1 MPPSEFG
8 QRYTEIREWPDGNCG
23 ADGWA
28 ITPSGTRGVLNDAIS
43 IYFLD
48 ATLGCR
54 TGHPRSRST
63 LRDAPVILAASL
75 GLWAANLAGSLV
87 SGCGL
92 AAIGSV
98 LLHTDR
104 VAGTL
109 MPIAE

>member
-1 MPPSEFG
+1 MATERRFPVWIRIGLPPSEFG

-75 GLWAANLAGSLV
+75 GLWAAIWQAV
-87 SGCGL
+87 SSPV
-92 AAIGSV
+92 AAW
-98 LLHTDR
+98 LR
-104 VAGTL
+104 
-109 MPIAE
+109 